1 MPYNKNRGKNA
12 AGTDA
17 IDKIINSVTS
27 HRAKSPISIDALT
40 PDIKL
45 PPRTEESTF
54 SSDFDSEP
62 VINAG
67 KKPQKRKKQKQ
78 KTQSAEKPR
87 SEQEAEQKPATAEFS
102 GKKKK
107 KRNQNQSWICVSI
120 HS

>member
-1 MPYNKNRGKNA
+1 MFPAHFTFFAKENGFFGIFNIMKGRIRMPYNKNRGKNA

-67 KKPQKRKKQKQ
+67 KKPQKRMKQK
-78 KTQSAEKPR
+78 
-87 SEQEAEQKPATAEFS
+87 
-102 GKKKK
+102 
-107 KRNQNQSWICVSI
+107 
-120 HS
+120 

>member
-1 MPYNKNRGKNA
+1 MPYNRNRGKGA
-12 AGTDA
+12 AGGDA
-17 IDKIINSVTS
+17 IDRIINSVTS

-54 SSDFDSEP
+54 SSDSVSEP

-67 KKPQKRKKQKQ
+67 KKPQKKKKQKQ

-87 SEQEAEQKPATAEFS
+87 GEQEAEQKPTVAEAT
-102 GKKKK
+102 GK
-107 KRNQNQSWICVSI
+107 
-120 HS
+120 